1 MEEGFETSGRNVK
14 NKSNDISFQIGQ
26 SSTNVEAALGKIEET
41 EPNPIGSSVQSIIY
55 LKYFYASHFYFN
67 LFEHIKLIRYHVL
80 IKNIIRNILYIIINS
95 R

>member
-1 MEEGFETSGRNVK
+1 M
-14 NKSNDISFQIGQ
+14 GQ

-67 LFEHIKLIRYHVL
+67 LFEHIKL
-80 IKNIIRNILYIIINS
+80 N
-95 R
+95 